1 MVHSP
6 MPRFGKRAAQTWA
19 AQRFRGSVAEA
30 AVVATFART
39 SLGGGRRSRARPSRR
54 VGIATFVR
62 TCWGWQRTA
71 ASNHVRKNV
80 SGAGA
85 RDGAADIEPS
95 KPKRSGIE
103 TQRKWPQATE
113 AQRRCTQSN
122 GRSQIAPAPAGPAGC
137 APRCGAVTTFART
150 CWGRER
156 GTEPEGRRL
165 VALSPQGS
173 GMTAEK
179 SFVIR
184 SGSTPGRRHRPNHAN
199 TPPKSMTPSRETQRM
214 FLRKPRQTAFAIS
227 ARSVSLLSRAKQR
240 TSRL

>member
-1 MVHSP
+1 MT
-6 MPRFGKRAAQTWA
+6 RAATGITTIRYGKGLSFIGQVVGGGSAQLARTHDQA
-19 AQRFRGSVAEA
+19 AGRMALAYMGLTDRWRTNFDIPNRWFIHPCRGLGSGRHKRGRPNGSVVPWFRGSVAEA

-103 TQRKWPQATE
+103 TQRKWP
-113 AQRRCTQSN
+113 
-122 GRSQIAPAPAGPAGC
+122 
-137 APRCGAVTTFART
+137 
-150 CWGRER
+150 
-156 GTEPEGRRL
+156 
-165 VALSPQGS
+165 
-173 GMTAEK
+173 
-179 SFVIR
+179 
-184 SGSTPGRRHRPNHAN
+184 
-199 TPPKSMTPSRETQRM
+199 
-214 FLRKPRQTAFAIS
+214 
-227 ARSVSLLSRAKQR
+227 
-240 TSRL
+240 